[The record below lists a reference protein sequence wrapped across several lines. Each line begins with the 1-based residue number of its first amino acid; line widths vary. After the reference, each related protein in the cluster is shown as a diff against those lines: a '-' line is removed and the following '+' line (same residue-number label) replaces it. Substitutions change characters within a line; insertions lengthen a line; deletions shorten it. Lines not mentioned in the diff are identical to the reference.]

1 MRIVTT
7 IPHPLVKIS
16 VFAMNNKYLLKM
28 EANGYEQV
36 YKIPEDEVDGLGK
49 IENILTE
56 EFMNSVVE
64 RFKSMMT
71 DWNSALNNR
80 KI

>member
-1 MRIVTT
+1 MRIIST

-36 YKIPEDEVDGLGK
+36 YKIPEDEVTGVESIQQL
-49 IENILTE
+49 LTDD
-56 EFMNSVVE
+56 FMNSVVD
-64 RFKSMMT
+64 RFKQMMV
-71 DWNSALNNR
+71 DWNSTLNLSG
-80 KI
+80 K